1 MEIDLNADLGEGAGS
16 DEALLGLVSSA
27 NIACGWHAGDAK
39 TMRQCVRWALEHGV
53 AIGAHPSFP
62 DRENFGRS
70 TMHLPP
76 EEITA
81 NVLYQI
87 GALAAIVKA
96 EGGTLAHVKPHGQ
109 LYNQAVKEPELAEA
123 IVDAV
128 RRFDPSLKFFG
139 LAGSGMIDAA
149 RRAGLTPVE
158 EVFADRGYMPD
169 GSLVPRSQP
178 GALIEDE
185 EASLAQTLALVRD
198 HQVRAVD
205 GSTVS
210 VNAQTGCLHGDGAH
224 ALAFARRIR
233 DRLTAEG
240 IAIRPHG

>member
-1 MEIDLNADLGEGAGS
+1 MSIDLNADLGEGAGN
-16 DEALLGLVSSA
+16 DEALLQLVSSA

-39 TMRQCVRWALEHGV
+39 TMRQCVRWAIENGV

-70 TMHLPP
+70 AMQLPP
-76 EEITA
+76 EEIVA
-81 NVLYQI
+81 GMLYQI

-96 EGGTLAHVKPHGQ
+96 EGGTLAHVKPHGM
-109 LYNQAVKEPELAEA
+109 LYNQAVKEPELAAALCE
-123 IVDAV
+123 AV
-128 RRFDPSLKFFG
+128 RLFDPTLKFFG

-158 EVFADRGYMPD
+158 EVFADRGYLPD

-185 EASLAQTLALVRD
+185 EASLAQTLSLVRE
-198 HQVRAVD
+198 HRVTAID
-205 GSTVS
+205 GSRVA
-210 VNAQTGCLHGDGAH
+210 VNAQSVCLHGDGAH

-233 DRLTAEG
+233 ERLTAEG
-240 IAIRPHG
+240 IAIAPLQ